1 MTGEVSQ
8 AAERPSDLLIRIEPR
23 LRRALVARYGL
34 DVGSEVTAEAVAWG
48 VEHSEQLA
56 AMENPV
62 GYLYRVGQSAARRW
76 LRPRMTVAFPREP
89 QSPDDSDLDGDVFD
103 ELRRLKP
110 DHRVAVLLVHGYGFT
125 YREVADLLEVT
136 EAAVNN
142 YVHRGLKALRKR
154 LEDRT

>member
-1 MTGEVSQ
+1 MTGEVPGATGS
-8 AAERPSDLLIRIEPR
+8 PSHLLIQIEPR

-34 DVGSEVTAEAVAWG
+34 DVGSEVAAEAVAWG
-48 VEHSEQLA
+48 VEHAEQLA
-56 AMENPV
+56 TMENPS

-76 LRPRMTVAFPREP
+76 HRRRATVVFPREP
-89 QSPDDSDLDGDVFD
+89 QWPDAADLPGDVFE

-125 YREVADLLEVT
+125 YREVADLLGVT
-136 EAAVNN
+136 EASVNN
-142 YVHRGLKALRKR
+142 YVHRGLRTLRGR

>member
-1 MTGEVSQ
+1 MTGEVPE
-8 AAERPSDLLIRIEPR
+8 ATARPSDLLIQIEPR

-34 DVGSEVTAEAVAWG
+34 DVGSEVAAEAVAWG
-48 VEHSEQLA
+48 VEHAELLE
-56 AMENPV
+56 AMENPA

-76 LRPRMTVAFPREP
+76 LRRRVTVIFPREP
-89 QSPDDSDLDGDVFD
+89 EWPDAADLPGDVFE

-125 YREVADLLEVT
+125 YQEVADLLEVS

-142 YVHRGLKALRKR
+142 YVHRGLKTLRAR